1 MAKKEK
7 EFKPP
12 KGKQPVYSAFKCI
25 MRLLY
30 KKPKVINLAGDIPK
44 RCIIVSNHSA
54 KSGPPALDLYFP
66 VKSCKWGAH
75 EMLGS
80 YKERKAYLRDI
91 LYIKKCGA
99 KPGFATSF
107 KASIMAVFSKMIYKG
122 MHVMG
127 TYQDVRLFK
136 TINDSVK
143 VLESDMAIMVYPENS
158 NDGYFEVLTEFF
170 PGFVMLA
177 DKYYKKNN
185 EDLPVYP
192 TYYSIKKRIM
202 VIGKPMYVHK
212 LYEEGLSRDEVCE
225 KFKDA
230 VNDLFYEYVQN
241 AEPYKGKDKKQK

>member
-1 MAKKEK
+1 MEQIMAKKQK
-7 EFKPP
+7 EFKVP

-25 MRLLY
+25 MRIIY
-30 KKPKVINLAGDIPK
+30 KKPRVINLAGEVPK
-44 RCIIVSNHSA
+44 KCIIVSNHAA

-75 EMLGS
+75 QMLGS
-80 YKERKAYLRDI
+80 YSDRKAYLRDI

-99 KPGFATSF
+99 KPGFKTSF

-127 TYQDVRLFK
+127 TYEDVRLFK
-136 TINDSVK
+136 TINNSVK
-143 VLESDMAIMVYPENS
+143 VLEEDMAVMIYPENS
-158 NDGYFEVLTEFF
+158 NNGYFEVLTEFF

-177 DKYYKKNN
+177 DKYYKKNG
-185 EDLPVYP
+185 EDVPVYP

-202 VIGKPMYVHK
+202 VIGKPMFVQE
-212 LYEEGLSRDEVCE
+212 LYAQGLTREQICE

-230 VNDLFYEYVQN
+230 VNDLFYEHVQN
-241 AEPYKGKDKKQK
+241 AEPYRG